1 MSAAKILA
9 PPVDILLVEDD
20 PGDEMMAREA
30 FEDDAMPSTLH
41 VVSDGEQALDF
52 VHRRGAYR
60 DVPRPAFILLDL
72 NLPRVDG
79 RQVLASLKADESTA
93 SIPVVVLTTSRSQ
106 DDVTRCYRLHTNAY
120 VTKPTDYADFTD
132 VVRSINQFWSNTALL
147 PDQALPGC

>member
-1 MSAAKILA
+1 VSATKIPA

-30 FEDDAMPSTLH
+30 FEDDAMPSILH

-52 VHRRGAYR
+52 VYRRGAHR
-60 DVPRPAFILLDL
+60 GAPRPAFILLDL

-93 SIPVVVLTTSRSQ
+93 SIPVVVLTTSRSH

-147 PDQALPGC
+147 PDQALPGY

>member
-1 MSAAKILA
+1 MSAGMPA

-30 FEDDAMPSTLH
+30 FEDDALASVLH

-60 DVPRPAFILLDL
+60 GVPRPAFILLDL

-106 DDVTRCYRLHTNAY
+106 DDVLGCYRLHTNAY
-120 VTKPTDYADFTD
+120 VTKPTDYVDFVD
-132 VVRSINQFWSNTALL
+132 AVRSINQFWSDTALL
-147 PDQALPGC
+147 PDRIAPDY